1 VIAGDLERLYLR
13 HHEMVLR
20 TAFRLTRDMRDAED
34 VLHTVFLRVMQ
45 RGEGLGE
52 GTEAGPY
59 LHRAAVNAA
68 LDVLRRRRRSVPLEA
83 LPPASEAVPEQQL
96 RLVSQAEL
104 GDRLRSALARLSPR
118 NAEVFVLRHVE
129 GYSNREIGRLLGIS
143 WGTVAVALHRARRRL
158 QSELSTEGRASS

>member
-1 VIAGDLERLYLR
+1 VIAGDLERLYRR
-13 HHEMVLR
+13 HHEMILR

-45 RGEGLGE
+45 RGERFGE
-52 GTEAGPY
+52 GTEGPY

-68 LDVLRRRRRSVPLEA
+68 LDVLRSRRRTVPLEA
-83 LPPASEAVPEQQL
+83 VPPAREAVPEQQL

-104 GDRLRSALARLSPR
+104 GDRLRAALAGLSPR
-118 NAEVFVLRHVE
+118 HAEVFVLRHVE

-143 WGTVAVALHRARRRL
+143 WGTVAVTLHRARRRL
-158 QSELSTEGRASS
+158 QSELSTEGRESS